1 MSILRRV
8 DIAAEASIDIDR
20 KKQGMDY
27 SIKCLSIEEVAK
39 DEGACVVLIFE
50 YKSEGKE
57 EILKFCHFKAVYGTN
72 LKK

>member
-1 MSILRRV
+1 
-8 DIAAEASIDIDR
+8 
-20 KKQGMDY
+20 MDY

-50 YKSEGKE
+50 YKSEGIE